1 MTDEHAKSCQHIAN
15 ADNGSIVHATTTP
28 RQPNECCDSIRGQLT
43 RLAEANPGEEQQLQ
57 CPTCGLWFS
66 EKVFPPSRPSNP
78 AAKTPTPVAYACPLC
93 ASKTYNAE
101 SETDHFEPKDLV
113 GEFRWPC
120 HACQNLEYALKD
132 GPCPGCRHYA
142 S

>member
-1 MTDEHAKSCQHIAN
+1 VKVILPK
-15 ADNGSIVHATTTP
+15 ATP
-28 RQPNECCDSIRGQLT
+28 
-43 RLAEANPGEEQQLQ
+43 
-57 CPTCGLWFS
+57 
-66 EKVFPPSRPSNP
+66 
-78 AAKTPTPVAYACPLC
+78 ACPLC